1 MQRRTR
7 YHVTIM
13 GNGQEEQA
21 VVIAY
26 SPEEMKSLVCKLY
39 KNLIIYDMGYN
50 QEKFRL
56 RQQNYCKIR
65 LRLFCPF

>member
-1 MQRRTR
+1 MQRITR

-26 SPEEMKSLVCKLY
+26 SLEEMKGLVCKLY
-39 KNLIIYDMGYN
+39 KNLIIDDIGLPSG
-50 QEKFRL
+50 EISL

>member
-1 MQRRTR
+1 MQKRTR

-39 KNLIIYDMGYN
+39 NSN
-50 QEKFRL
+50 FAE
-56 RQQNYCKIR
+56 
-65 LRLFCPF
+65 